1 MQNTYNVTGTLTDD
15 RTVALD
21 ERLPLS
27 PMRVCVVVE
36 PLHGA
41 SRPSY
46 QQDLSNIRARQSA
59 RGHKARSREEVDSC
73 LRKDREGW
81 RD

>member
-1 MQNTYNVTGTLTDD
+1 VQNTYEVTGTLTDD

-27 PMRVCVVVE
+27 PMRVRVVVE
-36 PLHGA
+36 PLQRA

-46 QQDLSNIRARQSA
+46 QQVLSSFALGSPLAVTKRAR
-59 RGHKARSREEVDSC
+59 G
-73 LRKDREGW
+73 RKW
-81 RD
+81 IHV